1 MAKENKTRDD
11 INSNDTLN
19 SDNQTGA
26 TTGHENTGKMRN
38 FQDCAIFDRKSSS
51 FVYCIKSR
59 A

>member
-26 TTGHENTGKMRN
+26 TTGHENTGKN
-38 FQDCAIFDRKSSS
+38 K
-51 FVYCIKSR
+51 KL
-59 A
+59 

>member
-26 TTGHENTGKMRN
+26 TTGHENTGKMKKLLRLCN
-38 FQDCAIFDRKSSS
+38 FYLKSSS
-51 FVYCIKSR
+51 FVY
-59 A
+59 